1 MRFASFRR
9 AIALAIV
16 VAVSMVGI
24 GSRGREVVWP
34 AEPANLPEQ
43 IELQLQ
49 IRDKNGKVQTRSERI
64 DPRKTAVIVIDPWN
78 YHWCMTWSEQAGGMV
93 PRLNATLAGA
103 RKLGMQ
109 VLWAPPDV
117 ASMYAGVPQRE
128 RALAV
133 PYVAVP
139 KTRNCRCEFTIA
151 SGPCHCGP
159 GINCLP
165 NYGHDAMPADIELAE
180 SD

>member
-1 MRFASFRR
+1 
-9 AIALAIV
+9 
-16 VAVSMVGI
+16 
-24 GSRGREVVWP
+24 
-34 AEPANLPEQ
+34 
-43 IELQLQ
+43 
-49 IRDKNGKVQTRSERI
+49 

-109 VLWAPPDV
+109 VLWAPTDV

-128 RALAV
+128 RGLAV
-133 PYVAVP
+133 PYVAGP
-139 KTRNCRCEFTIA
+139 KTRECRCEFTIA

-180 SD
+180 SDLIACGTQEVYSICKRKGITHLIYVGGAINMCLTGKPEGL